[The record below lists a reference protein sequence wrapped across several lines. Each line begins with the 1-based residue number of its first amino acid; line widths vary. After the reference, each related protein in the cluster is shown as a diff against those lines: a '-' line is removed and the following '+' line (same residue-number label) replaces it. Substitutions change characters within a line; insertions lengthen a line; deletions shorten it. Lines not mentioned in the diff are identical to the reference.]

1 MRRDVSLFSGLNFLV
16 IRALALVVASAFALS
31 VGGSV
36 SAEPLKV
43 GEIAPNFTIN
53 QIDNTPFKLSEFK
66 GKQSVYLIFWNTWC
80 GHCMKKVPQLMTIE
94 REFGE
99 QVKLL
104 AINTS
109 WSDSLAEISQ
119 FQARFE
125 ANYAIAFDDNA
136 EITHRYGVMGTPT
149 GFLVDINGVIRQ
161 VDGITHTLAAN
172 IEQWNRVSGTEG
184 KPVVLAGAVC
194 DKDSLC

>member
-1 MRRDVSLFSGLNFLV
+1 MRRDVPLFSVIKPLV
-16 IRALALVVASAFALS
+16 LAFALS
-31 VGGSV
+31 VFGSV

-53 QIDNTPFKLSEFK
+53 QIDNAPFKLSEYK
-66 GKQSVYLIFWNTWC
+66 GKQSVYLMFWNTWC
-80 GHCMKKVPQLMTIE
+80 GHCMKKVPQLMAIE

-119 FQARFE
+119 FQARF
-125 ANYAIAFDDNA
+125 APNYAIAYDDNA
-136 EITHRYGVMGTPT
+136 DITHRYGVMGTPT
-149 GFLVDINGVIRQ
+149 GFLVDINGVIKQ

-172 IEQWNRVSGTEG
+172 IELWNQVTDSEE
-184 KPVVLAGAVC
+184 KPVALAGAVC
-194 DKDSLC
+194 DKGSLC